1 MSNAGFTELNFNGK
15 TILVMNDYYQEGG
28 IRMPL
33 GLTRAFAVADSLGC
47 RLPTKEEVDFI
58 YQKADIKLQPIFM
71 SPTSEMTS
79 YSYFQRHNSMIED
92 QLAGQPAAGKLI
104 AGHKKD
110 ILDTPR
116 NSSRV
121 KIYGWHQLN
130 GAPVQPVSTV
140 HHREYADYSHGLRLV
155 KL

>member
-1 MSNAGFTELNFNGK
+1 MEFITLDYNGK
-15 TILVMNDYYQEGG
+15 ELTVSTDYYKEAG

-47 RLPTKEEVDFI
+47 RLLTKEEVDFI
-58 YQKADIKLQPIFM
+58 YQKADIKLKPIFM
-71 SPTSEMTS
+71 TPSSEMTS

-92 QLAGQPAAGKLI
+92 QLAGQPTAGKLI

-130 GAPVQPVSTV
+130 GAAVQPVSTV